1 VKRYITQHCAT
12 AKHCSALLRTLYLQY
27 TQHFTTTTTH
37 TALHYATHTAL
48 QYWGD
53 QFMSALRDLLE
64 EACKRGGVADCE
76 FFINKR
82 DYPHLKYNE
91 HTKEP
96 VEPYGFIF
104 DKDDRNP
111 DEDVVSN
118 GKLPLLELATALK
131 LQIS

>member
-1 VKRYITQHCAT
+1 
-12 AKHCSALLRTLYLQY
+12 
-27 TQHFTTTTTH
+27 
-37 TALHYATHTAL
+37 
-48 QYWGD
+48 
-53 QFMSALRDLLE
+53 MSALRDLLE

-111 DEDVVSN
+111 DEDLCAVVSC
-118 GKLPLLELATALK
+118 GAAAAAAAAADATTSKHKASYC
-131 LQIS
+131 QC

>member
-1 VKRYITQHCAT
+1 
-12 AKHCSALLRTLYLQY
+12 
-27 TQHFTTTTTH
+27 
-37 TALHYATHTAL
+37 
-48 QYWGD
+48 
-53 QFMSALRDLLE
+53 MSALRDLLE

-118 GKLPLLELATALK
+118 GKLPLLELVLALE
-131 LQIS
+131 LVELDIS